1 MSKTYDLTATLNTG
15 RSTPDTSDDWRSY
28 ATWNEA
34 SSPSYLGNVGY
45 DGWDY
50 ATNMLFNSSEL
61 EALRNKTINGIIL
74 ELNVTKGTSGTFYI
88 GYKLNNVASGNSN
101 SRAWARGNNAGTMSA
116 GADSIATVSNPSFAS
131 ISVGKNNFTLNQLPQ
146 YGLTSGSTS
155 INFGRWQ
162 FNSAILHVTT
172 NESDYSYV
180 LAFNANGGNGAPGNV
195 QGNNVAVN
203 PSYTFTIPSSVPTRT
218 GYAFLGWSL
227 SPNATSASYQ
237 PGGTITVSNSGTTTL
252 YAVWKAQASV
262 LSDATNANIT
272 EKTTVTWTNYG
283 SFTNKLRFIFGS
295 VDSGEI
301 SVSGTSYQ
309 YTLPSSWYAQ
319 IPTATSGTATVYLYT
334 YSNGT
339 LIGTSSRT
347 FTAYVKSTVV
357 PSINNPTATA
367 VNAKWGLFLQ
377 KYSSAVI
384 SVSGGA
390 GGSGATVQSYSIT
403 GFGVD
408 YSVNTNDSSASTT
421 TPIFTTAGTFA
432 YTVKI
437 TDSRGRTTSKT
448 VSVTVT
454 AYTEPAISSLVGAR
468 CNSDGTL
475 NPTTG
480 TSIKATAVFTFSAVG
495 SNTLTRTL
503 SYKKHSS
510 GSYTTAQ
517 TGINSGTSYVIAAG
531 VAEIS
536 SSYDVRVVITDSLN
550 NSASYVIV
558 VPPVV
563 GIAFGLKND
572 RARFGGP
579 VEKAGLQV
587 DWDAEFNGV
596 VDVTQRRCYANL
608 SQPGWY
614 RAIKFSA
621 INEYDLHGADGSI
634 IDIYLSRIYNYTDNE
649 AHKISLLRTYN
660 NNKFVSENSVSNSL
674 GIDGIRLTVHDGG
687 SGDRYAYIDIH
698 YSLTTENP
706 VAVHFN
712 VYSTKF
718 AVGNDYTDKWFAES
732 LQSVVPSPSGET
744 VLTEYTF
751 VANTGTPV
759 SFSPTSGSVHN
770 ACWYARIGNVCYLH
784 VDMKGLTPSTN
795 TQIFTLPVG
804 YRPLYPTAIQGQ
816 GQESYGALASCI
828 VQTDGNV
835 SIYSQD
841 HYAVIDGNFICQV

>member
-74 ELNVTKGTSGTFYI
+74 ELNVTKSTSGTFYI

-101 SRAWARGNNAGTMSA
+101 SRAWARGNNAGTISA
-116 GADSIATVSNPSFAS
+116 GADSIATVSNPSFTN

-180 LAFNANGGNGAPGNV
+180 LAFNANGGSEAPSNV

-218 GYAFLGWSL
+218 GYAFFGWSL
-227 SPNATSASYQ
+227 SPNSTSASYQ

-262 LSDATNANIT
+262 LSGATNANIT

-579 VEKAGLQV
+579 VEKAGLQI
-587 DWDAEFNGV
+587 DWD
-596 VDVTQRRCYANL
+596 VDITQRRCYTTL
-608 SQPGWY
+608 SSAGWY
-614 RAIKFSA
+614 RVLKTADVSGTI
-621 INEYDLHGADGSI
+621 IDLYIGRPYGADVAE
-634 IDIYLSRIYNYTDNE
+634 T
-649 AHKISLLRTYN
+649 HKISIHIVGGGKTAFIGETSDTNVLCVD
-660 NNKFVSENSVSNSL
+660 K
-674 GIDGIRLTVHDGG
+674 IRLTYGG
-687 SGDRYAYIDIH
+687 GFVYVDIH
-698 YSLTTENP
+698 YNTSSSNEVL
-706 VAVHFN
+706 VYFN
-712 VYSTKF
+712 VYGKGQANGTTVS
-718 AVGNDYTDKWFAES
+718 YS
-732 LQSVVPSPSGET
+732 LAGVVPSPSGET
-744 VLTEYTF
+744 VLITHNFASY
-751 VANTGTPV
+751 NSPV
-759 SFSPTSGSVHN
+759 GVTNSSNLLTSGTIASSGGMSYT
-770 ACWYARIGNVCYLH
+770 ATEPCWVYLMFIMQANSSGSINVQIDNVNIINWSSGEAVPVNFSFLPIPLMPGNTLYVAQSSNRA
-784 VDMKGLTPSTN
+784 STYS
-795 TQIFTLPVG
+795 IFAM
-804 YRPLYPTAIQGQ
+804 R
-816 GQESYGALASCI
+816 
-828 VQTDGNV
+828 
-835 SIYSQD
+835 
-841 HYAVIDGNFICQV
+841 

>member
-1 MSKTYDLTATLNTG
+1 MSKTYNLTATLNTG
-15 RSTPDTSDDWRSY
+15 RSSPDSSSDAWESY
-28 ATWNEA
+28 ATWKEA
-34 SSPSYLGNVGY
+34 SSRLGDVGY
-45 DGWDY
+45 DAWDY
-50 ATNMLFNSSEL
+50 ATNMLFDSSTL
-61 EALRNKTINGIIL
+61 STLRSKTITGITL
-74 ELNVTKGTSGTFYI
+74 ELNVTKGSTGSYYI
-88 GYKLNNVASGNSN
+88 GYKLNSTASGNAN
-101 SRAWARGNNAGTMSA
+101 SKAWARGNNAGTQGA
-116 GADSIATVSNPSFAS
+116 GADTVATVSNPSFTS
-131 ISVGKNNFTLNQLPQ
+131 IEVGTRTLTLKNALPQ
-146 YGLTSGSTS
+146 YGLTSGATS
-155 INFGRWQ
+155 SNFGR
-162 FNSAILHVTT
+162 FRISSAILHVTT

-180 LAFNANGGNGAPGNV
+180 LAFNANGGSGAPGNV

-252 YAVWKAQASV
+252 HAVWKAQASV

-309 YTLPSSWYAQ
+309 YTLPTSWYAQ

-517 TGINSGTSYVIAAG
+517 TGINSGTSYVIASG

-579 VEKAGLQV
+579 VEKAGLQI
-587 DWDAEFNGV
+587 DWD
-596 VDVTQRRCYANL
+596 VDITQRRCYATL
-608 SQPGWY
+608 SSAGWY
-614 RAIKFSA
+614 RVCKTEDVS
-621 INEYDLHGADGSI
+621 GTI
-634 IDIYLSRIYNYTDNE
+634 IDFSIGRPYGSAPAET
-649 AHKISLLRTYN
+649 HKISFFIVGGGKSAFVNETSDSHDLLVDKIRCTYGGGFMYFDVHYN
-660 NNKFVSENSVSNSL
+660 SSASNEVLVYFDVYGKGQANGTSVSM
-674 GIDGIRLTVHDGG
+674 GLT
-687 SGDRYAYIDIH
+687 S
-698 YSLTTENP
+698 
-706 VAVHFN
+706 VA
-712 VYSTKF
+712 
-718 AVGNDYTDKWFAES
+718 D
-732 LQSVVPSPSGET
+732 SPSGET
-744 VLTEYTF
+744 VLTEYSF
-751 VANTGTPV
+751 AANKRSLLSSDIFRVRREYTNKTIDYDNSYTLLDSYSSMGIPSQNYCLGFNIVGWSGFPTYGFQIMRGSNGTD
-759 SFSPTSGSVHN
+759 F
-770 ACWYARIGNVCYLH
+770 Y
-784 VDMKGLTPSTN
+784 
-795 TQIFTLPVG
+795 
-804 YRPLYPTAIQGQ
+804 
-816 GQESYGALASCI
+816 LASS
-828 VQTDGNV
+828 VAGTFGSFTVEYWFADLSV
-835 SIYSQD
+835 
-841 HYAVIDGNFICQV
+841 